1 MPIGL
6 TRRTALAFAA
16 MLAAVPVARAAESVV
31 VYSAAPQNLV
41 DVLIPLFEKST
52 GTKVDLIKAGSGELM
67 NRLRAEAGKPAADV
81 LLSVDGTV
89 VEVQPQLF
97 EAYQAAGSDA
107 LAPGMKQSE
116 LWTPFTAVVMVQI
129 VNTTKLKGNPVPA
142 SWADLASPKFRDLI
156 SMARVDQSGSAYIQL
171 ATILQAYPTKEK
183 GWEVYKGILSNSVL
197 SNSSGS
203 VPRLVNDG
211 EFAVGVTLEDA
222 ALRYKV
228 ANKSVELV
236 YPSEGTVI
244 APDATALVKGGPNPK
259 NGKAFVDF
267 TLSKAAQEAVAK
279 IGRRSVRKDV
289 AADPA
294 LIGLDKIPLVKY
306 DTSWAD
312 KSRKELVEAWSKMV
326 LDVAR

>member
-1 MPIGL
+1 MN
-6 TRRTALAFAA
+6 RRQALIAFSAFTLAATPAFAQQE
-16 MLAAVPVARAAESVV
+16 RVV
-31 VYSAAPQNLV
+31 VYSAAPQNLIDSIV
-41 DVLIPLFEKST
+41 PAFEKAT
-52 GTKVDLIKAGSGELM
+52 GVKVDLVKAGSGELV
-67 NRLRAEAGKPAADV
+67 NRLKAESKKPAADV

-89 VEVQPQLF
+89 VDVNADLF
-97 EAYQAAGSDA
+97 EAYQAAGSEA
-107 LAPGMKQSE
+107 LAPGMAHSK
-116 LWTPFTAVVMVQI
+116 LWTPFTAVVMTLI
-129 VNTTKLKGNPVPA
+129 VNNTKLKGNPAPKA
-142 SWADLASPKFRDLI
+142 WADLADPKFRDLI

-171 ATILQAYPTKEK
+171 ATVLQAYPTREK
-183 GWEVYKGILSNSVL
+183 GWEVYKGILTNSIL

-228 ANKSVELV
+228 ASKDISII

-244 APDATALVKGGPNPK
+244 APDATALVKGGPNAK

-267 TLSKAAQEAVAK
+267 TLGKDAQAAVAK
-279 IGRRSVRKDV
+279 VGRRSVRKDV

-294 LIGLDKIPLVKY
+294 LIPLDQIPLVKY
-306 DTSWAD
+306 DTAWAD
-312 KSRKELVEAWSKMV
+312 KSRPELVDAWKKMA